1 MRLEGAAPAEPE
13 KVLVILSSLCM
24 APTAAEQEEESQLGM
39 LIFHELTYLRNW
51 VQAPVGLRGLGLKL
65 EEQGGGGIESVS
77 SLQG

>member
-1 MRLEGAAPAEPE
+1 
-13 KVLVILSSLCM
+13 M

-65 EEQGGGGIESVS
+65 EEQGVEG
-77 SLQG
+77 